1 MILALDSLV
10 GKTREISKSHQLK
23 KEWASMILKELG
35 FSLERDIPFTKDINK
50 MILVL
55 GLGAAMKTQKFT
67 SQNLRQELAS
77 TLRKANGFFRLSI
90 KKVSLMFRTSEQNR
104 LKII

>member
-10 GKTREISKSHQLK
+10 GKTIEISKSHQPK
-23 KEWASMILKELG
+23 KGWASMILKELG
-35 FSLERDIPFTKDINK
+35 FSLERDIPFTKDINE

-67 SQNLRQELAS
+67 SQNLRQKWAS
-77 TLRKANGFFRLSI
+77 TLRKANGFFR
-90 KKVSLMFRTSEQNR
+90 
-104 LKII
+104 